1 MAFKTK
7 RQLPAKH
14 RNGWRPYD
22 AKGRLLRLRSGIVVV
37 PFKQQTGSWD
47 AVVVQGSKMYP
58 RGGYNIVVF
67 DQDLLIAEELQIES
81 EGPDIRRRLPESTT

>member
-1 MAFKTK
+1 MAFKT
-7 RQLPAKH
+7 RHPLPAQH
-14 RNGWRPYD
+14 RNGWRAYD

-47 AVVVQGSKMYP
+47 AVVVKGNKTYP

-67 DQDLLIAEELQIES
+67 DQDLLIAEELEV
-81 EGPDIRRRLPESTT
+81 PDG